1 MLTTTEAGRTW
12 DYSHNI
18 GGQHFVY
25 PAAAGYSNGMLFV
38 LSRAIESVPPNINRF
53 TKSQVVSVVRVE
65 DHEHVGD
72 FGAFDFTWPVDL
84 VLDSH
89 DNVYV
94 SDEYQNKIAIY
105 TGHQRVSEWGE
116 AGDAPGGLNGPA
128 GISFDDEDN
137 LYVVNSLSDT
147 VQKFTADGHFLLG
160 WGETGTDQ
168 GQFQRAWGITVDN
181 VGDVYVADWGNNRVQ
196 KFTSDGNYLLSFGGA
211 KTYQYR
217 APTFAEV
224 NLTDEFPGSLN
235 HPTDVAVD
243 ADGDVYVADWGNGRV
258 QIYAPD
264 GEFIATLWGDA
275 TDFSPWAQAVIEAN
289 PDVQKAWRRAD
300 PGQLAS
306 QSRFNRPIDVL
317 VVDGLR
323 LMVTETNRF
332 RIQVYDKLRD
342 YVDAQINL

>member
-1 MLTTTEAGRTW
+1 
-12 DYSHNI
+12 
-18 GGQHFVY
+18 
-25 PAAAGYSNGMLFV
+25 
-38 LSRAIESVPPNINRF
+38 
-53 TKSQVVSVVRVE
+53 
-65 DHEHVGD
+65 
-72 FGAFDFTWPVDL
+72 
-84 VLDSH
+84 
-89 DNVYV
+89 
-94 SDEYQNKIAIY
+94 
-105 TGHQRVSEWGE
+105 
-116 AGDAPGGLNGPA
+116 
-128 GISFDDEDN
+128 
-137 LYVVNSLSDT
+137 
-147 VQKFTADGHFLLG
+147 FLLG